1 MNHSDIRFKETFF
14 VHVDGIMYSEHNYF
28 ADAMKTAKNAANI
41 FPSSHTSRVVSSHE
55 PGKLPRQRSI
65 ELAL

>member
-1 MNHSDIRFKETFF
+1 MNHSDITFKETFF

-28 ADAMKTAKNAANI
+28 ADAMKTAMNVANI
-41 FPSSHTSRVVSSHE
+41 FPSSHVEVVSSHE

-65 ELAL
+65 DLAL